1 MNIVST
7 KINEKS
13 DDLDFEI
20 VNFPFL
26 DGNVPHSR
34 EAWRYLSHFPLWTMG
49 SSQIWLIPFNSSA
62 PVVTIY
68 S

>member
-34 EAWRYLSHFPLWTMG
+34 EA
-49 SSQIWLIPFNSSA
+49 
-62 PVVTIY
+62 
-68 S
+68 